1 MGKKGQ
7 NSNTGCQLYTSWEGW
22 LELMWFKALEL
33 FREKDKIIINFRIF
47 LSLKDKILRVITKK
61 NRKRIYSYQIRR
73 RKEME

>member
-1 MGKKGQ
+1 
-7 NSNTGCQLYTSWEGW
+7 
-22 LELMWFKALEL
+22 MWFKALEL

-61 NRKRIYSYQIRR
+61 NRKRIYNYQICR